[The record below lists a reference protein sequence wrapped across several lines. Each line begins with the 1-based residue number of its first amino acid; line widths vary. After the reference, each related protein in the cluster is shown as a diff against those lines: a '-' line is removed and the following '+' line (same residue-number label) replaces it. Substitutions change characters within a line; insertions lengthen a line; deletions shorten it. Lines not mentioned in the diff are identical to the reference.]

1 MDAEKI
7 LTILVENYCRQEGLT
22 LKSLSFKRVGEDGEE
37 VVITELET
45 G

>member
-7 LTILVENYCRQEGLT
+7 LTILVEIYCRQEGLT

-37 VVITELET
+37 KRKNADAD
-45 G
+45 

>member
-7 LTILVENYCRQEGLT
+7 LTILVEIYCRQEGLT

-37 VVITELET
+37 KSKNADAD
-45 G
+45 